1 MIGNPF
7 ELAHDD
13 NNPLDLV
20 EELAES
26 KEWKFTRTTDDFIVM
41 TLPSD
46 RGPLEIWL
54 EWQEEFSAL
63 LFSCTMVAIEITDNH
78 HETAARA
85 LEQINQNLWLGH
97 FDLSTKGVHPT
108 FRHTLLLRMIPAGI
122 ALDIIHDTIEIA
134 QAECNRFQT
143 TFQLVQAGDVR
154 LHENLS
160 AAIFETIGEA

>member
-1 MIGNPF
+1 MIGSPF

-13 NNPLDLV
+13 NNPLDMV
-20 EELAES
+20 EELAQS
-26 KEWKFTRTTDDFIVM
+26 KGWKMTRTTDDFIVM

-54 EWQEEFSAL
+54 EWQDEFSAL
-63 LFSCTMVAIEITDNH
+63 LFSCTMVSVEISDNH

-97 FDLSTKGVHPT
+97 FDLSTKGTHPT

-134 QAECNRFQT
+134 QAECSRFHT

-154 LHENLS
+154 LHDNLT